1 MRAAIYGAGSLGTIL
16 GAFISK
22 KGGQIDLINHNE
34 KHVEALRRNGAHVT
48 GTMDFVQ
55 KVNALTDKEMT
66 GLYDIIFLMTKQ
78 QGNIGTVSFLKDFL
92 AEDGVIVTLQNGLPE
107 PQIAEIVG
115 ERRVLGCT
123 VAWGATMTG
132 PGVCELTSSPDSLTF
147 SLGSIYKERGYHFE
161 DVKAFRGC

>member
-1 MRAAIYGAGSLGTIL
+1 MRTAIYGAGSLGTIL

-34 KHVEALRRNGAHVT
+34 KHVEALRKSGAHVT

-78 QGNIGTVSFLKDFL
+78 QGNIDTVNFLKGFL

-115 ERRVLGCT
+115 ERRQRFGLI
-123 VAWGATMTG
+123 AN
-132 PGVCELTSSPDSLTF
+132 
-147 SLGSIYKERGYHFE
+147 
-161 DVKAFRGC
+161 

>member
-48 GTMDFVQ
+48 RTMDFVQ

-78 QGNIGTVSFLKDFL
+78 QGNIGASNRGDCRG
-92 AEDGVIVTLQNGLPE
+92 AEGARVHRGMGRDDDGSRGMRTDQ
-107 PQIAEIVG
+107 
-115 ERRVLGCT
+115 
-123 VAWGATMTG
+123 
-132 PGVCELTSSPDSLTF
+132 F
-147 SLGSIYKERGYHFE
+147 S
-161 DVKAFRGC
+161 